1 VVFQQEAMPR
11 LRELRIWPL
20 FYVREARGMASS
32 DGGLDFGLGNL
43 LSLQEVKIEILR
55 AGAIKEAAE
64 QAMVPLTHV
73 ASVVDPCFSPFPF
86 LLNFIGVVF
95 SGPVFSSNLNFVSI
109 SVSDSDEE

>member
-1 VVFQQEAMPR
+1 MPR
-11 LRELRIWPL
+11 LRELRLWPL

-55 AGAIKEAAE
+55 AGATKEEAE

-73 ASVVDPCFSPFPF
+73 ASIQMKNSEPEKRFELMQMISFS
-86 LLNFIGVVF
+86 
-95 SGPVFSSNLNFVSI
+95 
-109 SVSDSDEE
+109 

>member
-1 VVFQQEAMPR
+1 MPR
-11 LRELRIWPL
+11 LRELRLWPL

-73 ASVVDPCFSPFPF
+73 ASAVDPCFSPFPF
-86 LLNFIGVVF
+86 LLNFIGIVF

-109 SVSDSDEE
+109 SISDSDEE